1 MDLKDKLNFI
11 WKFTFLGVFTYAVIM
26 MTCCSSNCS
35 SSCDSSKTKQC
46 SSTKMAKQRS
56 CRQNWATS
64 ITQSTDGNCIV
75 R

>member
-46 SSTKMAKQRS
+46 SSTKMAKQCAS
-56 CRQNWATS
+56 DCSKQCCA
-64 ITQSTDGNCIV
+64 
-75 R
+75 